1 MLELPL
7 PILNRFCTLEVE
19 VGPVRILGGGRF
31 GERRVIPIIGGRVSG
46 ARISG
51 VIQAGGADWQ
61 TVSAAGMV
69 EMNARYTFETGDGAI
84 IEIKNYGFRH
94 GPANIMRRL
103 AAGETVPAQ
112 SYYMRSTATLET
124 GHPDYA
130 WVNGMM
136 FVGTGARNAALV
148 QIDLYSVA

>member
-94 GPANIMRRL
+94 GPADIMRRL

-124 GHPDYA
+124 GHPDYT